1 MKETGKISKA
11 VIKRLPRYRRYLE
24 DLMKKDVDRISSN
37 ELSNLIGYTAS
48 QIRQDFSCFGEFGQQ
63 GYGYNVEDLKREISQ
78 ILGMDRGHHIV
89 LVGVGNLGHAL
100 LNNFN
105 FSSCGFAMDC
115 AFDVDP
121 SLVGTEINGTRVY
134 HSDKMAEVFAEK
146 GTPDV
151 AILCVPKNVAQKL
164 TDQLVEMGVMG
175 FWNITNIELNSSVPG
190 VEFEEIHLSDSVL
203 TLSYRISNK

>member
-1 MKETGKISKA
+1 MKKQNISDA
-11 VIKRLPRYRRYLE
+11 VIRRLPRYYRYLN
-24 DLMKKDVDRISSN
+24 DLQKKETIRVSSN
-37 ELSNLIGYTAS
+37 LLSSKMGFTAS

-105 FSSCGFAMDC
+105 FSACGFAMDC

-121 SLVGTEINGTRVY
+121 SLVGTEINGTRIY

-151 AILCVPKNVAQKL
+151 AVLCVPKNVAQKL

-190 VEFEEIHLSDSVL
+190 VEFEEIHLSDSLL